1 MGGEVLQD
9 LTKSGAKGV
18 SGGDHFRSPSS
29 FMRNKVVHYRLIRK
43 GTKFELKQIRR
54 PMRRGFLLCEQRC
67 RRCGAVIKLWASR
80 KLTIVLAQQ
89 ERKCCGGM
97 LTITVAL
104 KQNYNITGD
113 NDAGT

>member
-1 MGGEVLQD
+1 VIE
-9 LTKSGAKGV
+9 SGAKGV
-18 SGGDHFRSPSS
+18 SGGDHFRSPPLS
-29 FMRNKVVHYRLIRK
+29 MRNKVVHYRLIRK
-43 GTKFELKQIRR
+43 GSRFELKQIRR
-54 PMRRGFLLCEQRC
+54 PMRRGVLLCEQRC
-67 RRCGAVIKLWASR
+67 RRCGAMIKLWASR
-80 KLTIVLAQQ
+80 KLTIVLAWE